1 MLPISQCIICS
12 GTLKEQKVTEIVRGA
27 GNTATLT
34 VEALV
39 CQKCGERYYHADI
52 IRQLEEIKAK
62 LERKETDDFIV
73 VGQSFT
79 VN

>member
-12 GTLKEQKVTEIVRGA
+12 GNLKEQKLTEIVRGA

-39 CQKCGERYYHADI
+39 CQKCGERYYHADVV
-52 IRQLEEIKAK
+52 RKLEEIKAK
-62 LERKETDDFIV
+62 LERQDTDDFV
-73 VGQSFT
+73 LVGQSFS

>member
-1 MLPISQCIICS
+1 MLPINKCLTCS
-12 GTLKEQKVTEIVRGA
+12 GNLEEKEVTEMVQGGGNTVSLKVT
-27 GNTATLT
+27 
-34 VEALV
+34 ALV

-52 IRQLEEIKAK
+52 IRKFEEIKAK
-62 LERKETDDFIV
+62 LERQETEDFTL

>member
-12 GTLKEQKVTEIVRGA
+12 GTLKEQEVTEIVRGA

-34 VEALV
+34 VKALV
-39 CQKCGERYYHADI
+39 CQKCGERYYNADVV
-52 IRQLEEIKAK
+52 RRFEDIKAK
-62 LERKETDDFIV
+62 LERQETGDFV
-73 VGQSFT
+73 LVGQSFT